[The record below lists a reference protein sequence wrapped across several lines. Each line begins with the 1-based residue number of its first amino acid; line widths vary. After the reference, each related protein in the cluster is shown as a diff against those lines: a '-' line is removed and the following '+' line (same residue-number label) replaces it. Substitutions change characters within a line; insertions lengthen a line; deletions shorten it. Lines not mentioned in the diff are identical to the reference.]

1 MLLASGVACSSI
13 GAIRLGLEEISEP
26 WGNTYPLLSSG
37 ARIEV
42 RRGPRPPPT
51 SGTSVLRRDIT
62 HATVPLDPDG
72 PVPLEVHARY
82 TRREIQAAFGDGGS
96 LIPPRW
102 DSGVKWLADSKID
115 LFAFTLDKS
124 SGDLSPTTR
133 HRDYAIS
140 RDLIHWESQSARSP
154 SPGDWSTACPLI
166 SSRSSQRQPS
176 RSWRDLATP
185 SARDSFLSVT
195 HRQGPNVET
204 AVPQAARQVPRS
216 PFRSRTIR

>member
-1 MLLASGVACSSI
+1 MRQYRRDPSRTGGNFRALGKPLPVA
-13 GAIRLGLEEISEP
+13 
-26 WGNTYPLLSSG
+26 
-37 ARIEV
+37 
-42 RRGPRPPPT
+42 
-51 SGTSVLRRDIT
+51 VLRCSHRGE
-62 HATVPLDPDG
+62 AG
-72 PVPLEVHARY
+72 AE
-82 TRREIQAAFGDGGS
+82 AAFGDGGS

-140 RDLIHWESQSARSP
+140 RDLIHWESQSAPSP

-185 SARDSFLSVT
+185 STRDSFLSVT